1 MKPLVSAIIPN
12 YNYAQYVAEAVESAL
27 DQTYESLEVI
37 VVDDGSKD
45 GSLEVLEKF
54 GDRIKVITKQN
65 AGVSAARNTGVA
77 ASSGE
82 YVAFLDADDAWLPEK
97 IEKQLELFTTVTSVG
112 MVHTGVVE
120 VDESGAR
127 LRDDTNGMEGSVS
140 GELLLFERPVILG
153 GGSGIV
159 VSRKA
164 FEEAGGFDT
173 RLSTSADWDFF
184 YRIASRF
191 SVGFVPDALLRYRIH
206 GTNMHGNIA
215 AMEHDMLLSYDKA
228 FADGPQADKRRCYG
242 NLHKVLAGSY
252 YRAGQYRGFIRH
264 AIKCLSK
271 TPDHFGHFALFPF
284 REFRRY
290 GR

>member
-252 YRAGQYRGFIRH
+252 YRAGQYRDFIRH